1 MAFDIHQQVFDR
13 DGMFDLVP
21 PKVSTSADE
30 AEEIVQELQAFW
42 TFLQREFSPANAAAC
57 LKVLDEK
64 AARELKKELSNL
76 ALAYV
81 NMSKNK

>member
-1 MAFDIHQQVFDR
+1 MAFDIHQQVFER

-21 PKVSTSADE
+21 RKVSTSADE

-42 TFLQREFSPANAAAC
+42 TFLQREFSPANAATC

-64 AARELKKELSNL
+64 AARELKKD
-76 ALAYV
+76 AYERHP
-81 NMSKNK
+81 NT